1 MQKDKT
7 NNKNWAGS
15 GHHVRVPERPTIMS
29 EGKGEKGGDYSRR
42 GEALDAM

>member
-29 EGKGEKGGDYSRR
+29 GGAEGEGAGIIADVERR
-42 GEALDAM
+42 